1 MKDEQQELPI
11 ALSND
16 EIINFCQNLEKSDW
30 AKMAKKTQTV
40 KDIFAHLVGW
50 QRECVLE
57 LRKTWNSG
65 KQPWFVLTSEYDDF
79 NLKIRN
85 EFDVFQ
91 PDNLLQEFKKW
102 DRALEQMIIEIGE
115 DKLRSKREAAC
126 KHFGRIEGQR
136 PSYISHGNFADL

>member
-1 MKDEQQELPI
+1 
-11 ALSND
+11 
-16 EIINFCQNLEKSDW
+16 
-30 AKMAKKTQTV
+30 MAKKTQTV

-115 DKLRSKREAAC
+115 DKLRSKREAAWVMDEGEDG
-126 KHFGRIEGQR
+126 HFLNHFLQIKKAVEG
-136 PSYISHGNFADL
+136 